1 MESNNKEEKGRFNG
15 NKWLSLVTIPSQMG
29 VTIYLFY
36 KLGEWID
43 ITYPSSY
50 FYYNKILTL
59 FGVFIALYNVIKQVN
74 EINK

>member
-1 MESNNKEEKGRFNG
+1 MENNKEEKEKSKG

-36 KLGEWID
+36 KLGEWVD
-43 ITYPSSY
+43 KSYPNSY
-50 FYYNKILTL
+50 FYYAKVLTL

>member
-1 MESNNKEEKGRFNG
+1 MENNKEEQEKFKG
-15 NKWLSLVTIPSQMG
+15 NKWLSLVAIPSQMG

-36 KLGEWID
+36 KLGAWLD
-43 ITYPSSY
+43 QSHPNPY
-50 FYYNKILTL
+50 FYYDKILTL